1 VGDFGLAKRTN
12 REDGLTDGSGAVGTP
27 GYMAPEQTRGKE
39 AAVDARTDV
48 YGLGATLYHL
58 VTGSPPFTGP
68 QPEVTNAI
76 LNTPPVRPRAVRP
89 EIPAALE
96 GIILKCLEKKPADR
110 YPNAAALAEDL
121 QRFLAGGRP
130 GPPELPGGPRAG
142 QPFRHNRRLVVR
154 AALAVLVL
162 AGVFALG
169 AALWPGPKPGEPPDP
184 LGEIRKEL

>member
-1 VGDFGLAKRTN
+1 
-12 REDGLTDGSGAVGTP
+12 
-27 GYMAPEQTRGKE
+27 
-39 AAVDARTDV
+39 
-48 YGLGATLYHL
+48 GATLYHL

-121 QRFLAGGRP
+121 QRFLAGGKPAAPGGAGGARGGGAGPPQPPAGGAGGAGRAGLGRRVRP
-130 GPPELPGGPRAG
+130 GCRTLARAEAG
-142 QPFRHNRRLVVR
+142 RAARPARGDPQGTDRRPAGHAHRGEGAARVVR
-154 AALAVLVL
+154 AT
-162 AGVFALG
+162 
-169 AALWPGPKPGEPPDP
+169 
-184 LGEIRKEL
+184 